1 MTFELFAGLV
11 LFALVS
17 SITPGPNN
25 LMLMASGANFG
36 FKRTLPH
43 LFGVELGFTLLV
55 LSVGT
60 GIGNLLEVS
69 PNSLTALRVMC
80 TVYIGYLAMRL
91 AGTNSVATLTSD
103 SARPMTTVE
112 AVLFQWVNPKAWAMA
127 LSAVSLFVP
136 SPSFSLVLI
145 VAVVFVVVGVPCV
158 SAWTL
163 LGEQLQMKLGTKKRL
178 RRFNAVMSLTLV
190 ASVLPML
197 KTGA

>member
-1 MTFELFAGLV
+1 MTLELFAGLV

-43 LFGVELGFTLLV
+43 LFGIELGFTLLI

-69 PNSLTALRVMC
+69 PNSLTALRVVC

-91 AGTNSVATLTSD
+91 ARTTSVAALTSD
-103 SARPMTTVE
+103 SGKPMTTVE

-127 LSAVSLFVP
+127 LSSVSLFVP
-136 SPSFSLVLI
+136 SPSFSYVLI
-145 VAVVFVVVGVPCV
+145 VAIVFVAIGVPCV

-163 LGEQLQMKLGTKKRL
+163 LGEQLQRKLGTERRL

-197 KTGA
+197 KIGA

>member
-1 MTFELFAGLV
+1 MTFELLAGLV
-11 LFALVS
+11 MFALVS

-36 FKRTLPH
+36 LKRTLPH

-91 AGTNSVATLTSD
+91 ARTTSVAALTSD
-103 SARPMTTVE
+103 SAKPMTTVE

-127 LSAVSLFVP
+127 LSSVSLFVP
-136 SPSFSLVLI
+136 SPSFSSILI
-145 VAVVFVVVGVPCV
+145 VAIVFVVVGVPCV

-163 LGEQLQMKLGTKKRL
+163 LGEQLQGKLSTEKRL

-197 KTGA
+197 KTVA

>member
-43 LFGVELGFTLLV
+43 LLGVERGFTLLIV
-55 LSVGT
+55 SVGT

-91 AGTNSVATLTSD
+91 ARTNSVATLTSD

-127 LSAVSLFVP
+127 LSSVSLFVP
-136 SPSFSLVLI
+136 SLSFSSVLI

>member
-1 MTFELFAGLV
+1 
-11 LFALVS
+11 
-17 SITPGPNN
+17 
-25 LMLMASGANFG
+25 
-36 FKRTLPH
+36 
-43 LFGVELGFTLLV
+43 
-55 LSVGT
+55 
-60 GIGNLLEVS
+60 
-69 PNSLTALRVMC
+69 
-80 TVYIGYLAMRL
+80 
-91 AGTNSVATLTSD
+91 
-103 SARPMTTVE
+103 MTTVE

-136 SPSFSLVLI
+136 SPSFSPVLI

-163 LGEQLQMKLGTKKRL
+163 LGKQLQMKLGTEKRL